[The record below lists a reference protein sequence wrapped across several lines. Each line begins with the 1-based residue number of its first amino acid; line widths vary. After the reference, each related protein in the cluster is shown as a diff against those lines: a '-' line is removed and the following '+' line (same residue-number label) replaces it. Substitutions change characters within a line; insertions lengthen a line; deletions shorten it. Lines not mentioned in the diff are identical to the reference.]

1 MLKLKYL
8 NDTEEYQV
16 EFSKISNNV
25 CQLKGEF
32 PVKTDGF
39 FLSRIEENDNWDYT
53 EYKTV
58 YRQLENFVQFSNDES
73 VYVEPKKKVTFT
85 TSGGGSLDGETKQ
98 EVYNYD
104 ELIVPSVEAEENYI
118 FEKWEPEIPTTGEVE
133 TDKTFT
139 AVFQYVP
146 TLDEVKEQKIEEMNS
161 KQQEIIANGIEV
173 TLVDGK
179 VGKFSLGL
187 YDQVSLGTLR
197 SKAEK
202 GEEKIPWHEND
213 EEKKCRWYG
222 AADMLLITQKAESF
236 LTYHITY
243 FRDLRNYIRSMA
255 DKESVNSVEYGVYIP
270 TEYQSEVLRDMYAM
284 QNA

>member
-16 EFSKISNNV
+16 EFSKISKNI

-32 PVKTDGF
+32 PVKREGF
-39 FLSRIEENDNWDYT
+39 FLSRIGENDNWDYT
-53 EYKTV
+53 SYKTI
-58 YRQLENFVQFSNDES
+58 YRQIENAVQFSNNES
-73 VYVEPKKKVTFT
+73 VYVEPKKKVTFS
-85 TSGGGSLDGETKQ
+85 TSGGGSLNGKTTQ
-98 EVYNYD
+98 EVYNYN
-104 ELIVPSVEAEENYI
+104 ELIVPSVELEENYV
-118 FEKWEPEIPTTGEVE
+118 FEKWYPEIPETGEIE
-133 TDKTFT
+133 ADKTFT
-139 AVFQYVP
+139 AVFQYIP
-146 TLDEVKEQKIEEMNS
+146 TLDEVKEQKIEEMNT

-173 TLVDGK
+173 TLLDGT
-179 VGKFSLGL
+179 VGNFSLGL

-255 DKESVNSVEYGVYIP
+255 DKESVNSVDYGVYIP